1 MTPRKTG
8 KSGTPKRVVELLQ
21 EEVARSSQA
30 ATARATGL
38 TLKGVQNYLKG
49 IGEPTTATL
58 ERLSAYFGKS
68 VAWLRGEH
76 TGHDLPIVTR
86 DVRGGIDTWD
96 TARGYAVHELI
107 QLAGELETPAL
118 VSEVLRLRALTGYAA
133 PHRYEKDSDGDYSCV
148 KMTGPIAITKGQNI
162 EAQPITADTG
172 D

>member
-1 MTPRKTG
+1 LVRERGSSKTPERVIELLKEEINKIGLLKLENATGVG
-8 KSGTPKRVVELLQ
+8 KSALSRY
-21 EEVARSSQA
+21 S
-30 ATARATGL
+30 
-38 TLKGVQNYLKG
+38 KG